1 MTMPQLLTR
10 PVEKR
15 ITEDWLREIPSLG
28 IYRPRRLLRRAGP
41 LLIGICL
48 ERDSGGDVYK
58 PMFHVHCLGVNAPTV
73 FLTLFTQLRSDHS
86 GGPDFIQV
94 RFHEAS
100 YKDAAARM
108 VRQAPLP
115 LAGDVRLALVL
126 EVYRQYLAT
135 PIGMRQRATLYRDMI
150 VLTALSGDQV
160 GAEQQLNECLR
171 DAPAASFAHVGGQE
185 RFFDECRQV
194 IENPAKVQQ
203 TVESEIAALDVGK
216 LPFSNLLY

>member
-1 MTMPQLLTR
+1 MLLTR

-15 ITEDWLREIPSLG
+15 ITDDWLREIPSLG
-28 IYRPRRLLRRAGP
+28 IYRPRHLLRRAGP

-58 PMFHVHCLGVNAPTV
+58 PMFHVHCLGLNTPTV

-94 RFHEAS
+94 RFHEES

-126 EVYRQYLAT
+126 EVYREYLAT
-135 PIGMRQRATLYRDMI
+135 PIGLRQRATLRRDMI
-150 VLTALSGDQV
+150 VLSAWAGDQA
-160 GAEQQLNECLR
+160 GAEKRLNECLQ
-171 DAPAASFAHVGGQE
+171 DADEAAYTHVGG
-185 RFFDECRQV
+185 RLAFLAECRKL
-194 IENPAKVQQ
+194 IENPAEIQRTAETQ
-203 TVESEIAALDVGK
+203 IAALGVGK
-216 LPFSNLLY
+216 LPVSRLLS